1 MNTQLTTIMS
11 EYFQNIDIYQKL
23 SHDVGDIINTL
34 LEVNHIKIS
43 NMSVRIKTE
52 EALRNKVMYK
62 NKYNHLDEIT
72 DILGVRII
80 TLFETDIDTILD
92 LLENTFEVCEIVDK
106 RKKERTNR
114 IEFGYNSLHV
124 IVKFTDSRCQLVE
137 YQKYQDIRF
146 EVQIRTV
153 LQHAWAEVEHG
164 LGYKSFYEPPMT
176 VKRKL
181 NRLAAALEILDEEFE
196 NIRYDI
202 SLYNQSFDKVEKILK
217 TDINKDSL
225 IAYVNNSEFLNGLVE
240 KLAQELDFQIVR
252 DPSFISQQKLATK
265 LTMYGYQYI
274 HELDDDI
281 HHYENTIERIG
292 HEMCDRIYHDNTS
305 INLYSCILWF
315 SFIPVI
321 KNLISGMESS
331 NDDMVEDVIFETFKN
346 NNSSIFEVFN
356 EKSLKIS
363 LLFNRKFNGISC

>member
-1 MNTQLTTIMS
+1 
-11 EYFQNIDIYQKL
+11 
-23 SHDVGDIINTL
+23 
-34 LEVNHIKIS
+34 
-43 NMSVRIKTE
+43 MSVRIKTE

-356 EKSLKIS
+356 EKSL
-363 LLFNRKFNGISC
+363 